1 MILIFTKNRNE
12 LANVQKK
19 EINEWTITTSTNMNK
34 SKIKREQSKSQK
46 IWYAFFH
53 TNVKNVQI

>member
-19 EINEWTITTSTNMNK
+19 EINEWTITTRTNMNK
-34 SKIKREQSKSQK
+34 PKIKREQSKSQK
-46 IWYAFFH
+46 IW
-53 TNVKNVQI
+53 